1 MNKTKSKVLSL
12 ILASAMIVSSFSS
25 LNFASAAKSSETGR
39 LSVGDDELY
48 LVSNTSDNDVTID
61 NLLQDVTLKT
71 FDNETVGDAEFVSF
85 THASG
90 DRIVKSIKDT
100 DDDDNVVTL
109 KNDAQGKEVIT
120 VTYEGD
126 YDRDDKTV
134 TVRAKKDI
142 TIYAD
147 PKGAQIIAE
156 NGNETYTD
164 DKPGDVGSAAI
175 NDQTL
180 KVGVY
185 RVVDNGGLLA
195 KYQKETDEYLNTLSP
210 AGTSLSGTV
219 KKESDKAFDIAK
231 DATVTAVDGVI
242 TVNTKYRAAV
252 AKNDNAANIATVKD
266 ATDAITEAK
275 TQLTNITGETTKA
288 DVLKAVQ
295 DAAVAT
301 GDAADSLSDVDASG
315 STATSETKAAKTSV
329 GTVDSTVTA
338 LETTVTSDANYST
351 ATKYSDL
358 ETATQT
364 AVSNALSAV
373 NALLAS
379 PDGALV
385 KAKTAEAAVVNAGVA
400 EKMAS
405 TGTINL
411 EFKLLTGDKDKPSDT
426 EKTTIK
432 LSVEKKW
439 RAEQPTVEINKK
451 GSTTYITRKAGGI
464 SSWESDDWKN
474 VNKTTDVYSITGYD
488 IAAYNATDVVNT
500 INVTDGKVGNISGNG
515 KTIVAMDDG
524 NVGDIKA
531 QTITI
536 DDGSAGTLKQKGT
549 DPTITVSDGKIKAI
563 DADAAIVT
571 VNGGTV
577 SGDITGMTVDIDSND
592 EDVPTTISGN
602 VEAKGDSDASVDP
615 VVEIGSSSDAAVKVA
630 GTVKG
635 AVTLNDEFVTVGA
648 IDADYENNVTFEDF
662 KGKVDSIKN
671 AYDVDV
677 DVNGESNV
685 TLKGALEC
693 STLTIEDEDGKLTVD
708 EGHFNSVSGDG
719 TLAIPA
725 GKLFIEDSMEDI
737 TLQLTTGLVAGAT
750 AFQAYSD
757 AVDVEDF
764 STLGY
769 TLEQKAVNSD
779 TDKFVIKTV
788 TFAGVQ
794 FDQTDLSIAKGQT
807 GTLTVSAYPTGTA
820 LPAGASIDWSID
832 ANDDYISVTTEGNVA
847 TVKVLDYNADYA
859 TDNQATITATVVDA
873 DGNTYD
879 DFVSATAKVTGTAL
893 PTSTVTLDT
902 TKPVTVGTGAVYQ
915 YIAKSSTGAVM
926 SAASSDTQIATV
938 ELFNAADPRG
948 YKFQVKGVAEGTA
961 TITTT
966 DANGATATLAV
977 TVAKVNGTLKADTTT
992 YTFAP
997 GKVYDVKFS
1006 TTGTT
1011 AVPVVTVNGKVVSI
1025 APRGNGV
1032 YRVTAQNPGTAFVV
1046 ATVGNTHVSV
1056 KFVVANGAAAVGVK
1070 GNNVSTLK

>member
-12 ILASAMIVSSFSS
+12 VLASAMIVSSFSS

-39 LSVGDDELY
+39 LTVGDDELY
-48 LVSNTSDNDVTID
+48 LVSNTSDDDVTID
-61 NLLQDVTLKT
+61 SLLQDVTLKT
-71 FDNETVGDAEFVSF
+71 FDNETVSDAEFVSF

-90 DRIVKSIKDT
+90 DRIIKSIKDT
-100 DDDDNVVTL
+100 DDEDNVVTL

-156 NGNETYTD
+156 NGDDFYTD
-164 DKPGDVGSAAI
+164 DKPDDVGTAAV

-185 RVVDNGGLLA
+185 RVVDNGGLLS
-195 KYQKETDEYLNTLSP
+195 KYQKETDEYLTSVS
-210 AGTSLSGTV
+210 GTALSGTV
-219 KKESDKAFDIAK
+219 KKDSDKAFDIKEDAK
-231 DATVTAVDGVI
+231 VTAVDGVI
-242 TVNTKYRAAV
+242 TVNTKYRAPV
-252 AKNDNAANIATVKD
+252 AKNDNAANIETVKD
-266 ATDAITEAK
+266 ATDALTTAQTKLKSITAD
-275 TQLTNITGETTKA
+275 TAKA
-288 DVLKAVQ
+288 DVV
-295 DAAVAT
+295 AALEAAATAT
-301 GDAADSLSDVDASG
+301 GEAKDALKDVDATE
-315 STATSETKAAKTSV
+315 STATSATKTAKTSV
-329 GTVDSTVTA
+329 GSADSLVAALKTTIEGDTNYGTA
-338 LETTVTSDANYST
+338 V
-351 ATKYSDL
+351 KYSDL
-358 ETATQT
+358 TSDSRDAVTA
-364 AVSNALSAV
+364 ALNSV

-379 PDGALV
+379 PDGDLV
-385 KAKTAEAAVVNAGVA
+385 KAKAAEAAVVKAGVD
-400 EKMAS
+400 EKMAA

-426 EKTTIK
+426 EKKTVK

-439 RAEQPTVEINKK
+439 RAEQTTVEVNKK

-464 SSWESDDWKN
+464 SSWDSDDWKK
-474 VNKTTDVYSITGYD
+474 VNKTSDVYSITGYD
-488 IAAYNATDVVNT
+488 IAAYNKTAETNT
-500 INVTDGKVGNISGNG
+500 INITDGKLGNISGN
-515 KTIVAMDDG
+515 KFTVVAMDDG

-531 QTITI
+531 KTITI
-536 DDGSAGTLKQKGT
+536 DDGTAGTLKQKGD

-563 DADAAIVT
+563 DADKAIVT

-577 SGDITGMTVDIDSND
+577 SGDITGLKVDIDSND
-592 EDVPTTISGN
+592 EDVPTTVTGN
-602 VEAKGDSDASVDP
+602 VEAKGDDDAAVEP
-615 VVEIGSSSDAAVKVA
+615 AVEIGSSSDAAVKVS

-635 AVTLNDEFVTVGA
+635 QVTLNDEFVTVGT
-648 IDADYENNVTFEDF
+648 IDADYENDITFEDF
-662 KGKVDSIKN
+662 KGKVDAVKN

-677 DVNGESNV
+677 DVNGESDV
-685 TLKGALEC
+685 TLKGTLEA
-693 STLTIEDEDGKLTVD
+693 SALTIEDEDGKLTIG
-708 EGHFNSVSGDG
+708 EGHFNSVAGDG
-719 TLAIPA
+719 TLAVPA

-757 AVDVEDF
+757 AVDVDDF
-764 STLGY
+764 TTLGY
-769 TLEQKAVNSD
+769 TVEQKAVNSD

-794 FDQTDLSIAKGQT
+794 FDQADLSIAKGQT
-807 GTLTVSAYPTGTA
+807 GTLKVSAYPTGTA
-820 LPAGASIDWSID
+820 LPAGATIDWSVD
-832 ANDDYISVTTEGNVA
+832 ANDDYITVTTEGNVA
-847 TVKVLDYNADYA
+847 TIKVLDYNADYA

-879 DFVSATAKVTGTAL
+879 NFVAATAKVTGTAL
-893 PTSTVTLDT
+893 PASTVTLDT

-926 SAASSDTQIATV
+926 TAASSDTQIATV
-938 ELFNAADPRG
+938 EPFNLADPRG
-948 YKFQVKGVAEGTA
+948 YKFQVKGIAPGTA

-966 DANGATATLAV
+966 DANGATATL
-977 TVAKVNGTLKADTTT
+977 TVNVVKVDGTLKADTTT

-1032 YRVTAQNPGTAFVV
+1032 YRVTAQNPGTAYVV

-1070 GNNVSTLK
+1070 GNNVSNLK